1 MAGPIA
7 HLFEGKHLSLAEI
20 ARACPAYSLPTIRR
34 WLAQGARSREE
45 FVALELAG
53 AAARKR
59 ASKRQGRNPWSR
71 PHVQPRGTLRPFWG
85 GA

>member
-1 MAGPIA
+1 MRGPA
-7 HLFEGKHLSLAEI
+7 THLFEGKHMSLSEI

-34 WLAQGARSREE
+34 WVAEGARSREE

-59 ASKRQGRNPWSR
+59 SAKQQGRNPWSR
-71 PHVQPRGTLRPFWG
+71 PHVQPRGPLRPFWV
-85 GA
+85 AA